1 MLNKGAGEAKITE
14 ILRVARDGSNENE
27 EIYMLGDTP

>member
-14 ILRVARDGSNENE
+14 ILKVVKDGSNENE
-27 EIYMLGDTP
+27 EIDMLGDTP